1 MAKPLKSGRCWCG
14 FALQSMSD
22 AYRRDDDLVSPIG
35 HQLLYA
41 LLRPALDRRPALA
54 FLLAT
59 GTRSPVTLWSSCY
72 RPVALYIKFPSFTR
86 SSNPPT
92 NVLRLFSCGT
102 RPPNVTVMLCRG
114 LFRSGLEGR

>member
-22 AYRRDDDLVSPIG
+22 AYRRDDNLVSPIG

-59 GTRSPVTLWSSCY
+59 GTEARLLSGVAATGRWHFILISRLSHAPLTLPRTSCASF
-72 RPVALYIKFPSFTR
+72 PVAQAWHKTS
-86 SSNPPT
+86 
-92 NVLRLFSCGT
+92 
-102 RPPNVTVMLCRG
+102 
-114 LFRSGLEGR
+114 